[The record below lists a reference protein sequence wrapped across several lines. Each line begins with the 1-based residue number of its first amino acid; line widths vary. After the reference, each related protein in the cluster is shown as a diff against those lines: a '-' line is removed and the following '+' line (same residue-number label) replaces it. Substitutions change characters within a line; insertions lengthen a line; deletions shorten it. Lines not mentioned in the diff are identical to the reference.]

1 MSDTAAGRAGVHLLV
16 LEHDSSDPLMR
27 LADWLAEAGATVDIR
42 RLHAGDAVPAS
53 AAGYDGVISLGGEM
67 GALDDHIAPWLPQAR
82 ELLAACVTG
91 RTPTLGICLGA
102 QLMAAATGG
111 TVAKGVDGPEIG
123 AHLTAKRDAAE
134 TDPLFNALPM
144 TPDVMQ
150 YHYDVI
156 QTLPPG
162 AVLLL
167 SGTGYPNQAFRL
179 GSAAWAVQF
188 HIEPTA
194 EAVRSW
200 AATEGREPVGRLGD
214 MLDDAERQMGEVW
227 REFTARFVSFA
238 AGAVGVRMPLPLL
251 EADQS

>member
-1 MSDTAAGRAGVHLLV
+1 MTEHHGSRVHLLV

-27 LADWLAEAGATVDIR
+27 LADWLTAAGATVDVR
-42 RLHAGDAVPAS
+42 RLHAGDELPTS
-53 AAGYDGVISLGGEM
+53 AAGFDGVISLGGEM
-67 GALDDHIAPWLPQAR
+67 GALDDGIAPWLPAAR
-82 ELLAACVTG
+82 ELLARCVTD

-102 QLMAAATGG
+102 QLLAAATGG
-111 TVAKGVDGPEIG
+111 AVAKGDQGPEIG
-123 AHLTAKRDAAE
+123 AYLAAKRDAAD

-156 QTLPPG
+156 STLPPG

-167 SGTGYPNQAFRL
+167 SSTGYPNQAFRV
-179 GSAAWAVQF
+179 GPAAWAVQF

-200 AATEGREPVGRLGD
+200 AASEGREPVGRLGG
-214 MLDDAERQMGEVW
+214 MLDEAEERMGEVW
-227 REFTARFVSFA
+227 QEFTARFVA
-238 AGAVGVRMPLPLL
+238 YAGGDVRPRMPLPLL
-251 EADQS
+251 GTP